1 MIIQSNTQ
9 KMKLKIPVL
18 VALLTV
24 SLSASA
30 QNHNKQFG
38 FKSDND
44 AYLARGQDKYY
55 TNGIFISYRFANKQK
70 IENSALAKQITQL
83 EVGQKMYNAQSG
95 YIPDM
100 VYVDRPITAYLYA
113 GASKHWFYTS
123 ENSLSLGV
131 QLGTI
136 GPNALGRQA
145 QEFIHKLG
153 GFYPPRGWE
162 YQLNNE
168 IGLNFNMAYT
178 HFLQRSPSKKLDLSI
193 HTGANLGNTFSGLS
207 AGFTLRTGKMNSF
220 NATAYNRSNLADAS
234 STSEFFFFAK
244 PQLDWVA
251 YDASIS
257 GGLFIK
263 DKGPVTFNS
272 KPWVLSQ
279 EFGLVFAQKRWSAQL
294 SYTFKTDEINSP
306 AKAHQFGSIA
316 TYYQFK

>member
-1 MIIQSNTQ
+1 MRRI
-9 KMKLKIPVL
+9 
-18 VALLTV
+18 V
-24 SLSASA
+24 SLLVLLLALSISTSA
-30 QNHNKQFG
+30 QNHSQQFG

-44 AYLARGQDKYY
+44 AYLATGQDKYY
-55 TNGIFISYRFANKQK
+55 TNGIFISYRFANKPK
-70 IENSALAKQITQL
+70 KENSALAKQITQL
-83 EVGQKMYNAQSG
+83 EIGQKMYNAQSG

-123 ENSLSLGV
+123 ENSLSVGV

-145 QEFIHKLG
+145 QELIHKIG
-153 GFYPPRGWE
+153 GFYPPKGWE

-193 HTGANLGNTFSGLS
+193 NTGANLGNTFSGLS
-207 AGFTLRTGKMNSF
+207 AGFTLRTGRMNAL
-220 NATAYNRSNLADAS
+220 NATAYNRSNLSDA
-234 STSEFFFFAK
+234 TSKNEFFFFAK

-257 GGLFIK
+257 GGLFRK
-263 DKGPVTFNS
+263 NKGPITFNS

-294 SYTFKTDEINSP
+294 SYTFKTHEINSS
-306 AKAHQFGSIA
+306 AKAHQFGSISS
-316 TYYQFK
+316 YYQFK

>member
-1 MIIQSNTQ
+1 MRRI
-9 KMKLKIPVL
+9 
-18 VALLTV
+18 V
-24 SLSASA
+24 SLLVTLLALCLGAFA
-30 QNHNKQFG
+30 QNHSKQFG

-44 AYLARGQDKYY
+44 AYLATGQDKYY
-55 TNGIFISYRFANKQK
+55 TNGLFISYRFANNPKK
-70 IENSALAKQITQL
+70 ENSALAKQITQVEL
-83 EVGQKMYNAQSG
+83 GQKMYNAQSG

-113 GASKHWFYTS
+113 GASKHWFYRS

-136 GPNALGRQA
+136 GPNSLGRQA
-145 QEFIHKLG
+145 QELIHKIG
-153 GFYPPRGWE
+153 GFYPPKGWE

-178 HFLQRSPSKKLDLSI
+178 HFLQRSPTKKLDLSI
-193 HTGANLGNTFSGLS
+193 NTGANLGNTFSGLS
-207 AGFTLRTGKMNSF
+207 AGFTLRTGRMNPL

-234 STSEFFFFAK
+234 SSSEFFFFAK

-257 GGLFIK
+257 GGLFRK
-263 DKGPVTFNS
+263 DKGPITFNS

-279 EFGLVFAQKRWSAQL
+279 EFGLVFAEKRWSAQL
-294 SYTFKTDEINSP
+294 SYTFKTHEINSS
-306 AKAHQFGSIA
+306 AKAHQFGSIS

>member
-1 MIIQSNTQ
+1 MI
-9 KMKLKIPVL
+9 LKTRV
-18 VALLTV
+18 LLT
-24 SLSASA
+24 LLALCLGASA
-30 QNHNKQFG
+30 QNHSQQFG

-44 AYLARGQDKYY
+44 AYLATGQDKYY
-55 TNGIFISYRFANKQK
+55 TNGIFISYRFANNQK
-70 IENSALAKQITQL
+70 KENSALAKQITQVEL
-83 EVGQKMYNAQSG
+83 GQKMYNAQSG

-113 GASKHWFYTS
+113 GASKHWFYRS

-136 GPNALGRQA
+136 GPNSLGRQA
-145 QEFIHKLG
+145 QELIHKIG
-153 GFYPPRGWE
+153 GFYPPKGWE

-178 HFLQRSPSKKLDLSI
+178 HFLQRSPTKKLDLSI
-193 HTGANLGNTFSGLS
+193 NTGANLGNTFSGLS
-207 AGFTLRTGKMNSF
+207 AGFTLRTGRMNAL
-220 NATAYNRSNLADAS
+220 NATAYNRSNLSDAT
-234 STSEFFFFAK
+234 STNEFFFFAK

-257 GGLFIK
+257 GGLFRK
-263 DKGPVTFNS
+263 DKGPITFNS

-279 EFGLVFAQKRWSAQL
+279 EFGLVFAEKRWSAQL
-294 SYTFKTDEINSP
+294 SYTFKTHEINSS
-306 AKAHQFGSIA
+306 AKAHQFGSIS

>member
-162 YQLNNE
+162 YQLKDARENTTEELIEAAEILKNYFKKVKTHNYCNLIDGWYNVSPNNFYYFDRVYF
-168 IGLNFNMAYT
+168 GKPT
-178 HFLQRSPSKKLDLSI
+178 SI
-193 HTGANLGNTFSGLS
+193 
-207 AGFTLRTGKMNSF
+207 
-220 NATAYNRSNLADAS
+220 
-234 STSEFFFFAK
+234 
-244 PQLDWVA
+244 
-251 YDASIS
+251 
-257 GGLFIK
+257 
-263 DKGPVTFNS
+263 
-272 KPWVLSQ
+272 
-279 EFGLVFAQKRWSAQL
+279 AQL
-294 SYTFKTDEINSP
+294 TLSVFP
-306 AKAHQFGSIA
+306 
-316 TYYQFK
+316 

>member
-1 MIIQSNTQ
+1 MI
-9 KMKLKIPVL
+9 LKTRV
-18 VALLTV
+18 LLT
-24 SLSASA
+24 LLALCLGASA
-30 QNHNKQFG
+30 QNHSQQFG

-44 AYLARGQDKYY
+44 AYLATGQDKYY
-55 TNGIFISYRFANKQK
+55 TNGIFISYRFANNQK
-70 IENSALAKQITQL
+70 KENSALAKQITQVEL
-83 EVGQKMYNAQSG
+83 GQKMYNAQSG

-113 GASKHWFYTS
+113 GASKHWFYRS

-136 GPNALGRQA
+136 GPNSLGRQA
-145 QEFIHKLG
+145 QELIHKIG
-153 GFYPPRGWE
+153 GFYPPKGWE

-178 HFLQRSPSKKLDLSI
+178 HFLQRSPTKKLDLSI
-193 HTGANLGNTFSGLS
+193 NTGANLGNTFSGLS
-207 AGFTLRTGKMNSF
+207 AGFTLRTGRMNAL
-220 NATAYNRSNLADAS
+220 NATAYNRSNLSDA
-234 STSEFFFFAK
+234 TSKNEFFFFAK

-257 GGLFIK
+257 GGLFRK
-263 DKGPVTFNS
+263 DKGPITFNS

-279 EFGLVFAQKRWSAQL
+279 EFGLVFAEKRWSAQL
-294 SYTFKTDEINSP
+294 SYTFKTHEINSS
-306 AKAHQFGSIA
+306 AKAHQFGSIS

>member
-1 MIIQSNTQ
+1 MR
-9 KMKLKIPVL
+9 LKIYAL
-18 VALLTV
+18 LALLTAN
-24 SLSASA
+24 LGTFA

-44 AYLARGQDKYY
+44 AYLAIGQDKYY
-55 TNGIFISYRFANKQK
+55 TNGIFISYRFVNTPKK
-70 IENSALAKQITQL
+70 ENTALAKQFTQL
-83 EVGQKMYNAQSG
+83 EIGQKMYNAQSG

-131 QLGTI
+131 QVGTI

-145 QEFIHKLG
+145 QEFIHKFG
-153 GFYPPRGWE
+153 GFYPPKGWE

-178 HFLQRSPSKKLDLSI
+178 HFLHRSPSKKLDLST
-193 HTGANLGNTFSGLS
+193 HTGANLGNTYSGLS
-207 AGFTLRTGKMNSF
+207 AGFTLRTGTMNSLH
-220 NATAYNRSNLADAS
+220 ATAYNRSNLS
-234 STSEFFFFAK
+234 GEISKNEFFFFAK

-263 DKGPVTFNS
+263 DKGPITFNS

-294 SYTFKTDEINSP
+294 SYTFKTHEINSP

>member
-1 MIIQSNTQ
+1 MI
-9 KMKLKIPVL
+9 LKTRV
-18 VALLTV
+18 LLT
-24 SLSASA
+24 LLALCLGASA
-30 QNHNKQFG
+30 QNHSQQFG

-44 AYLARGQDKYY
+44 AYLATGQDKYY
-55 TNGIFISYRFANKQK
+55 TNGIFISYRFANNQK
-70 IENSALAKQITQL
+70 KENSALAKQITQVEL
-83 EVGQKMYNAQSG
+83 GQKMYNAQSG

-113 GASKHWFYTS
+113 GASKHWFYRS

-136 GPNALGRQA
+136 GPNSLGRQA
-145 QEFIHKLG
+145 QELIHKIG
-153 GFYPPRGWE
+153 GFYPPKGWE

-193 HTGANLGNTFSGLS
+193 NTGANLGNTFSGLS
-207 AGFTLRTGKMNSF
+207 AGFTLRTGRMNAL
-220 NATAYNRSNLADAS
+220 NATAYNRSNLSDAT
-234 STSEFFFFAK
+234 STNEFFFFAK

-257 GGLFIK
+257 GGLFRK
-263 DKGPVTFNS
+263 DKGPITFNS

-294 SYTFKTDEINSP
+294 SYTFKTHEINSP
-306 AKAHQFGSIA
+306 AKAHQFGSIS
-316 TYYQFK
+316 TYYLFR